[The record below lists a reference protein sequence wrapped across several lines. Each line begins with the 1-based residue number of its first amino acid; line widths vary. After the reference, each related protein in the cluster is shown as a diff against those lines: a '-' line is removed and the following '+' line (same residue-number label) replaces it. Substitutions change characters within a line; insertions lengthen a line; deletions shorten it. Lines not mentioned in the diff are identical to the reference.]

1 MQPVG
6 YLVGG
11 LPFLIF
17 LVWSNYYLYRIHRVV
32 YEHGRFMSVI
42 RTLTL
47 DLTYLVVLLLAAVV
61 LTFVGL
67 MFA

>member
-1 MQPVG
+1 
-6 YLVGG
+6 
-11 LPFLIF
+11 
-17 LVWSNYYLYRIHRVV
+17 
-32 YEHGRFMSVI
+32 MSVI